1 MKLTIT
7 VNRKCGAPNYGSDG
21 AGAELVL
28 EVPDDDPAAL
38 QQIGGAWYQHLER
51 LVDGQV
57 AHMQQSHQGGGA
69 VASAAQAQAAPP
81 QQHAYVPPLPP
92 AMPGPVAGGAPAGY
106 QAPPIAPAPAPSGP
120 PAGGDGGQ
128 RNDAPRTGKQLL
140 GWANKVNKYDM
151 LMQMAKSW
159 NRGKVVEWTAD
170 DVAHAYQHLSRP
182 APQAWNGG

>member
-28 EVPDDDPAAL
+28 EVPDNDPAAL
-38 QQIGGAWYQHLER
+38 HALGGAWYGHLEK
-51 LVDGQV
+51 LVDAQV
-57 AHMQQSHQGGGA
+57 VKMQAAHQDGGA
-69 VASAAQAQAAPP
+69 AHPPAAQP
-81 QQHAYVPPLPP
+81 QQQAYVPLPP

-120 PAGGDGGQ
+120 PAGGDGG

-140 GWANKVNKYDM
+140 GWANKVGKYDT
-151 LMQMAKSW
+151 LMGLAKSW

-170 DVAHAYQHLSRP
+170 DVAHAYQHLCQPSGS
-182 APQAWNGG
+182 WGGG